1 MVDEHPQTG
10 RDESESERLD
20 RNMRELLEELRVALP
35 GVQVLFAF
43 LLTVPFAQR
52 FATVTPFQQKVYFA
66 TLLCAAVASIFLI
79 APSAHH
85 RVQFR
90 QQDKDH
96 IVKVSSRLAI
106 VGLAAL
112 ALAMVGVLMLI
123 TDLLFSGR
131 ATAIVVAVFAAGF
144 ALLWFVYPAVRRIRQ
159 SGPD

>member
-1 MVDEHPQTG
+1 MAGEHPESG
-10 RDESESERLD
+10 RRESEEERAD
-20 RNMRELLEELRVALP
+20 RNLRELLEELRVALP

-66 TLLCAAVASIFLI
+66 TLLCAAAASLFLI

-90 QQDKDH
+90 QQDKAH
-96 IVKVSSRLAI
+96 IVIVASRLAI

-123 TDLLFSGR
+123 TDLLYSSR
-131 ATAIVVAVFAAGF
+131 ATVIVVAVAASLF
-144 ALLWFVYPAVRRIRQ
+144 ALLWFVYPVVRRIAQ
-159 SGPD
+159 NGDG